1 MRKLIRSAETKA
13 FLTTDGVWTHDLE
26 KARPFPTSNAAQT
39 AMHELQL
46 RAVELYYSFDETQKS
61 QWDFVL
67 PLE

>member
-1 MRKLIRSAETKA
+1 MRKLIRSAETNA
-13 FLTTDGVWTHDLE
+13 FLTTDAVWTHDLE
-26 KARPFPTSNAAQT
+26 KARPFATSNAAQT